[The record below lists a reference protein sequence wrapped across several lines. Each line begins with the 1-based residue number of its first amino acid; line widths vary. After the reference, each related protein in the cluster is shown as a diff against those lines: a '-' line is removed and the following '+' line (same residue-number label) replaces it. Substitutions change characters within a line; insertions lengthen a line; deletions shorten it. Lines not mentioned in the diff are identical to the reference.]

1 MCDKRPIMLT
11 ERADPAMTHDPIST
25 AAPVPSAQ
33 AGRVGLM
40 ALAAAW
46 VIAAILAA
54 APASAQDEAL
64 PVTAPAPAPSPA
76 ADTPPA
82 AGTDVY
88 PRAFFDRFFPQTAL
102 EMLQRVPG
110 FALQRGA
117 ELRGFAGAA
126 GNVLIDGER
135 PTIKSG
141 GLEDFLTRIPAD
153 AVERIEV
160 TRGAQ
165 RAGETAGQ
173 SIIANVIRKSRGV
186 AGTWSAEL
194 ERNTEG
200 LIYPRAEIAIAAPL
214 GDWRTT
220 TKLNAF
226 WEQFVFTDFD
236 RQRFDGAGNLLFF
249 DAETLPSTLGE
260 AFIATEAKRTLA
272 GGTLTL
278 NGRFGYSKFYQ
289 ETGRDGFAGRRPDGG
304 RADRRTDIR
313 LDSEFIEGEASAD
326 WAGNI
331 SPRWTLK
338 LLALGTLRDG
348 NVASAARV
356 AEPVTGPAS
365 VQRFASESR
374 PLELLTRATLGR
386 LSGAFRPEFGVELAY
401 NRLQSRIALAIEDAA
416 GGVRPVPLPASDVV
430 VAEWRGEAFANL
442 AWQVAARW
450 TIEAGL
456 AAEQS
461 RIAVTG
467 DASGENSFFF
477 WKPSLALTY
486 QPSPKLQLR
495 AAMRR
500 TVGQLNFNDFAASA
514 NAEDDRLLAGNPD
527 LGPDSLWRGS
537 VTADYRLASG
547 FAFNLEAFH
556 EWRSDVLEQIILP
569 SGVAGLANA
578 GAARV
583 WGAQIN
589 GALPLRALLPGGL
602 IEVSSL
608 FRDARF
614 DDPITGETRRV
625 TGLTNPI
632 VTINLRQDLTAQR
645 LAWGVRYEP
654 PREVFIFFANE
665 AIVEE
670 RTHQI
675 TAFIE
680 TTRFLGVRMQLEVRN
695 IGGQEFPRDRLLFAP
710 DRSGAFLG
718 SEVLRRR
725 RGEFV
730 KFTISDQF

>member
-1 MCDKRPIMLT
+1 MMATTRLCVLAAML
-11 ERADPAMTHDPIST
+11 ASAPAF
-25 AAPVPSAQ
+25 AQ
-33 AGRVGLM
+33 APPPSGAVD
-40 ALAAAW
+40 
-46 VIAAILAA
+46 
-54 APASAQDEAL
+54 APDPEVFAE
-64 PVTAPAPAPSPA
+64 PVTAIPATA
-76 ADTPPA
+76 TE
-82 AGTDVY
+82 TY

-102 EMLQRVPG
+102 EMLARVPG

-117 ELRGFAGAA
+117 QLRGFAGAA

-173 SIIANVIRKSRGV
+173 GIIANVIRKSQAV

-194 ERNTEG
+194 ERNVEG
-200 LIYPRAEIAIAAPL
+200 LIYPRAEISIAAPL
-214 GDWRTT
+214 GAWSTT
-220 TKLNAF
+220 TKVNAL

-249 DAETLPSTLGE
+249 DKETLPSTLGE
-260 AFIATEAKRTLA
+260 AFVASEAKRA
-272 GGTLTL
+272 AMGGTLTL
-278 NGRFGYSKFYQ
+278 NGRFGYSKFNQ

-304 RADRRTDIR
+304 RPDRRTDIR

-348 NVASAARV
+348 N
-356 AEPVTGPAS
+356 EAS
-365 VQRFASESR
+365 VNRVVEPLGAAPQVLRFAAERR
-374 PLELLTRATLGR
+374 PLELLTRATLGQ
-386 LSGAFRPEFGVELAY
+386 LTGAFRPEFGVELAY
-401 NRLQSRIALAIEDAA
+401 NRLQSRIALAIEDA
-416 GGVRPVPLPASDVV
+416 GGVRAIPLPASDVV

-450 TIEAGL
+450 TLEAGL

-461 RIAVTG
+461 RITVAG

-477 WKPSLALTY
+477 WKPSLAVTY
-486 QPSPKLQLR
+486 QPSAKLQLR
-495 AAMRR
+495 TAMRR

-527 LGPDSLWRGS
+527 LGPDSVWRGS
-537 VTADYRLASG
+537 FTADYRLASS

-578 GAARV
+578 GSARV

-589 GALPLRALLPGGL
+589 GALPLRAVLPGGL
-602 IEVSSL
+602 LEVNSL
-608 FRDARF
+608 FRDAAF

-625 TGLTNPI
+625 TSLANPI

-645 LAWGVRYEP
+645 FAWGVRYEP

-665 AIVEE
+665 AIFEE
-670 RTHQI
+670 RTHQL
-675 TAFIE
+675 TAFVE
-680 TTRFLGVRMQLEVRN
+680 TTRFFGVRMQLEVRN

-710 DRSGAFLG
+710 DRSGDFIG

-730 KFTISDQF
+730 KFTVSDQF